1 MAIVLSQ
8 REHTFESRFLIAGEP
23 YLCKPAHIFLSY
35 SGKKPPKFVGF
46 KIRSM
51 PSRLVFLLLVF
62 LECFGDDSRGG
73 LEIQSDMCLAALF
86 ADSRINEGAMIISIK
101 SSFMKFFLFCCGKLS
116 TLACWSREK
125 REERCEANQL
135 FGTT

>member
-1 MAIVLSQ
+1 
-8 REHTFESRFLIAGEP
+8 
-23 YLCKPAHIFLSY
+23 
-35 SGKKPPKFVGF
+35 
-46 KIRSM
+46 M

-62 LECFGDDSRGG
+62 LARFGDDSRGG
-73 LEIQSDMCLAALF
+73 LEIQPDMCLAALF
-86 ADSRINEGAMIISIK
+86 ADLRINEGAMIISIK
-101 SSFMKFFLFCCGKLS
+101 SSFMEFFLFCWDKLS